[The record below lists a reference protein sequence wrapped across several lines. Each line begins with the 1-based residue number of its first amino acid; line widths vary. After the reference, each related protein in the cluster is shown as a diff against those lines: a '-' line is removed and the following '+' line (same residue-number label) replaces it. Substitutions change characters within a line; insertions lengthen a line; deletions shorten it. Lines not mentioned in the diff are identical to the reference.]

1 MGLDE
6 SNRLSNEDLEALQ
19 SLQNGFQKCVVST
32 FALEI
37 FVVSF
42 TICFGNHVLDPLSV
56 KSYL

>member
-32 FALEI
+32 FALQI
-37 FVVSF
+37 FAVSF
-42 TICFGNHVLDPLSV
+42 TSLSAGNHVLDPLRV
-56 KSYL
+56 KS